1 MKKRYDNEYVS
12 IIEPKNDNRVYIDGK
27 SKSLKKYFTK
37 LKSDVYFG
45 KIVSF
50 KETSDGYF
58 YEKLCDDT
66 LYADYEVFTDK
77 SVDSKF
83 NREINRL
90 YKIANSPRNLQ
101 KSYQREDELY
111 SERKGIFKRNLV
123 KYSGYGENLVL
134 QFGALV
140 SLLFLGL
147 VGKLFLNIPMV
158 IVSSIV
164 LGRILYVLY
173 KTIDTTNKELSEV
186 ESKTVYGS
194 LQDKKDKEQKK
205 EIKVKTKVETKKE
218 VKEIKKEVLPK
229 KKLSDRELTLS
240 YLKDEYRRLYL
251 EREKMISNKCS
262 KDEIKSISDKM
273 DEVGKRAFRIEIGE
287 CTTYD
292 KGFSRKLTR

>member
-90 YKIANSPRNLQ
+90 YRIANSPRNLQ

-158 IVSSIV
+158 LASSIV

>member
-158 IVSSIV
+158 LVSSIV

-173 KTIDTTNKELSEV
+173 KTIDTTNKELSKV

-205 EIKVKTKVETKKE
+205 EIKVKTKKE

-262 KDEIKSISDKM
+262 KNEIKSISDKM